1 MRVFTSSALLLLL
14 ALLTACSVTSH
25 LNIEAGKQFVL
36 GGQQRGAF
44 RVAVHNT
51 GPVPVSVGERL
62 TDGTVREMG
71 RLEPRQSTRLA
82 FAAGSAALVR
92 NLGQSGAELDV
103 LITGIDA
110 SYKMGMG
117 YEALKK

>member
-1 MRVFTSSALLLLL
+1 MRAFTVSVLLPLL
-14 ALLTACSVTSH
+14 ALLTACNITSH

-44 RVAVHNT
+44 RVEAHNT

-62 TDGTVREMG
+62 TDGTVRELG

-92 NLGQSGAELDV
+92 NLGERGAELDV

-117 YEALKK
+117 YEVPKK